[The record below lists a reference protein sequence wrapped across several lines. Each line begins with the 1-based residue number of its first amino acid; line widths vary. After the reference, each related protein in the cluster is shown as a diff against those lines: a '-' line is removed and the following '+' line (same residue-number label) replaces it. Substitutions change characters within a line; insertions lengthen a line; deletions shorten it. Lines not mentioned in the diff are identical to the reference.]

1 MEEVTW
7 MSPRRRKVATSDEVD
22 EESKNLSLA
31 QKIRALNQKKKG
43 LNDAGE
49 EDKSDTNDDEN
60 YKHSDVDCASDGE
73 CENNDKFEGGC
84 QLSQENLYF
93 NLRRPVQ

>member
-1 MEEVTW
+1 MEEVAW

-31 QKIRALNQKKKG
+31 QKIRALNQKIKG

-49 EDKSDTNDDEN
+49 EDKSDDQN
-60 YKHSDVDCASDGE
+60 YKHSDVDCASDDE
-73 CENNDKFEGGC
+73 CENNEHG
-84 QLSQENLYF
+84 E
-93 NLRRPVQ
+93 

>member
-31 QKIRALNQKKKG
+31 QKIRALNQKIKG

-49 EDKSDTNDDEN
+49 EDKSDTDDDE
-60 YKHSDVDCASDGE
+60 HSDVDCASDDE
-73 CENNDKFEGGC
+73 FENNKHGE
-84 QLSQENLYF
+84 
-93 NLRRPVQ
+93 